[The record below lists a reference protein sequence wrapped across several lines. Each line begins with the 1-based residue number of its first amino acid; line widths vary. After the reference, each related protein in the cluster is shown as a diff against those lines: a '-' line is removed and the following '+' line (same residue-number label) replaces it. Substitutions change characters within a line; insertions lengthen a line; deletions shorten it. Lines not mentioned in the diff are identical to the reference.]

1 MATTQMIPAKDFCSH
16 HHIEITFLHSLHD
29 YGLIALFSSDD
40 EVYLEPEEVIIVEKL
55 VRLHYDLH
63 INLEGLDVIQGLL
76 ERQNELTKEI
86 AALHNKLSFYEARQT
101 GF

>member
-29 YGLIALFSSDD
+29 YGLIALVSSDD

-86 AALHNKLSFYEARQT
+86 AALRNKLNFYETRQP
-101 GF
+101 GV